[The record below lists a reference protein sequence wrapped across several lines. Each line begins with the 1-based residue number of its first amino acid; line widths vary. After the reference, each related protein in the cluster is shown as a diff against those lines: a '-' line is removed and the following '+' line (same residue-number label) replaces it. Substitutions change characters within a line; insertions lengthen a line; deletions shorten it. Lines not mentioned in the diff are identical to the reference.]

1 LELLAENGA
10 VGLIAFAILC
20 LAIFFRAAVAYFR
33 SQDKLL
39 KALILG
45 LSLALVG
52 ILVQYATFSTL
63 YIFHIWFLIGL
74 LAAICNVILNQ
85 KSKIEDHKL
94 KN

>member
-10 VGLIAFAILC
+10 VGLIAFIVLC
-20 LAIFFRAAVAYFR
+20 LAILIRSAVAYFR

-74 LAAICNVILNQ
+74 LAAICNVALSQ
-85 KSKIEDHKL
+85 KHKL